1 MNRFLKKPAREAT
14 RQKTL
19 AVIGN
24 VLLGLSLAI
33 VIYLLADMYI
43 FNRAPAGACPL
54 TSNRLW
60 IYLAIGLCVLSLILS
75 FFERKEKK

>member
-1 MNRFLKKPAREAT
+1 MNRYIKKPVSGAGD
-14 RQKTL
+14 QKAL
-19 AVIGN
+19 KIIGN

-43 FNRAPAGACPL
+43 FNRAPAGTCPL
-54 TSNRLW
+54 TSNRPW
-60 IYLAIGLCVLSLILS
+60 IYLAIGLCALSLILS